1 MNTSPQTAEIIITH
15 SPDETVAWGRA
26 FAEKLRAGDVVALT
40 GELGAGKTCL
50 TKGIAA
56 GLGIASPV
64 TSPTFTLIHEYNG
77 RLPVS
82 HVDLYRLQSPNE
94 ALAIGLLDY
103 LGSDGVCIVE
113 WAEKI
118 AGLLPATTWRVKLEI
133 VDEKT
138 RRITLTKKSRP
149 PT

>member
-138 RRITLTKKSRP
+138 RRITLTKKSQP